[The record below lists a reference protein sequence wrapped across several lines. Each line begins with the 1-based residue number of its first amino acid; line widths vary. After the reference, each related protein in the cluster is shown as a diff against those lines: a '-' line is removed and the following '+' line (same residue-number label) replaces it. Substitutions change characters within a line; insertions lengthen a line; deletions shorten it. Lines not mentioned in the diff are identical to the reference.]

1 MAKRKHFINEK
12 YFETVETEKQ
22 AYILGF
28 IYSDGCVQELPTTS
42 ALTFSQLEQDVD
54 ILYKIKEEL
63 QSDYP
68 MFNSIQKLNK
78 KTITRFYAY
87 SRKLCEDLVKLGA
100 TTQKSLTLTFPFF
113 LKKELLPHFIRGYFD
128 GDGCIWNGKRKTM
141 IVKDKT
147 KKEGKR
153 KKIIHNVKFTFT
165 GSDTFI
171 IDLQKVLSDEIG
183 LTKNK
188 LNYSKAR
195 DKNNNT
201 TKHIC
206 TMEYS
211 GRGNI
216 KKLYDYMYKDAT
228 IYGERKFKKF
238 NEILCAFDEK
248 SSNESGLIAGNPL
261 EP

>member
-1 MAKRKHFINEK
+1 MNKRKHFINEN
-12 YFETVETEKQ
+12 YFEAIETERQ

-28 IYSDGCVQELPTTS
+28 IYSDGCVEKHPTTS
-42 ALTFSQLEQDVD
+42 ALTFSQLEQDAD

-68 MFNSIQKLNK
+68 MFNAVQKINGK
-78 KTITRFYAY
+78 IKTRFYAY

-100 TTQKSLTLTFPFF
+100 TPRKSLTLTFPFF

-128 GDGCIWNGKRKTM
+128 GDGCIWDGKRKKM
-141 IVKDKT
+141 VVKDKT

-153 KKIIHNVKFTFT
+153 ERIVHNVKFTFT
-165 GSDTFI
+165 GTDTFI
-171 IDLQKVLSDEIG
+171 IDLQNILCKEIG
-183 LTKNK
+183 LKKNK
-188 LNYSKAR
+188 INYYRA
-195 DKNNNT
+195 KNRSTNE
-201 TKHIC
+201 HVC

-238 NEILCAFDEK
+238 NEILCALDEK
-248 SSNESGLIAGNPL
+248 SSSEN
-261 EP
+261 